1 MAISATLYSDP
12 ACPWAYS
19 ATPALTVL
27 RWRYRDQLDWRLVTI
42 GLREETTSLASHG
55 YTPARQAMG
64 ARSFR
69 DRYGMPFATAPPS
82 RLAATGRACR
92 ALVATRLAHPGRE
105 FAALRAL
112 AFARFNTT
120 LLLDEDDSIAAALS
134 TVDGIDAAGIVASL
148 DSTPVTEAYESDKA
162 QARSAA
168 GGPTEF
174 QGKAAVS
181 DGAVRYTAPS
191 VVFEAGER
199 RLEVGGF
206 QPVEAY
212 DVIIANLDVSLE
224 RVPPPDGPSELLE
237 YFTDGLCTQEV
248 AALLAGNLVDPDR
261 PGAEQALI
269 ELVAEG
275 RATREPLGNDAI
287 WRAIP
292 VPASGRAESTDAHE
306 RPAAASLAS

>member
-1 MAISATLYSDP
+1 MVISATLYSDP

-19 ATPALTVL
+19 ATPALAVL
-27 RWRYRDQLDWRLVTI
+27 RWRYREQLDWRLVTI
-42 GLREETTSLASHG
+42 GLREDTTSLAAHG

-69 DRYGMPFATAPPS
+69 DRFGMPFATEPPS

-92 ALVATRLAHPGRE
+92 AVVATRLAHPGRE

-112 AFARFNTT
+112 AFARFNTN
-120 LLLDEDDSIAAALS
+120 LLLDEDDAIATALAAVEGIDVASIVAAL
-134 TVDGIDAAGIVASL
+134 
-148 DSTPVTEAYESDKA
+148 DSAEVTEAYETDRT

-191 VVFEAGER
+191 VVFEAGAR
-199 RLEVGGF
+199 RMEAGGF

-212 DVIIANLDVSLE
+212 DVIIANLDVNLE
-224 RVPPPDGPSELLE
+224 RVAPPQGPSELLE

-261 PGAEQALI
+261 VAAEQALI
-269 ELVAEG
+269 ELVADG

-287 WRAIP
+287 WHAVR
-292 VPASGRAESTDAHE
+292 VPGSEQAGSGEAHE
-306 RPAAASLAS
+306 RPIASVAT